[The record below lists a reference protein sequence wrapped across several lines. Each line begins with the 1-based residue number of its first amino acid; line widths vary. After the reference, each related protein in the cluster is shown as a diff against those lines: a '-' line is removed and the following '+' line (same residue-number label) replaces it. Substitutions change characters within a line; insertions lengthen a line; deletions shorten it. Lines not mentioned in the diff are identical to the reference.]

1 MSNRIKIL
9 YQNDHIVY
17 QRIIVK
23 LGDCK
28 MKLYRVIRLKDSTG
42 KPTLEINELVD
53 EPTDE
58 IRQLKLNDILIN
70 KNYEKRKKD

>member
-1 MSNRIKIL
+1 
-9 YQNDHIVY
+9 
-17 QRIIVK
+17 
-23 LGDCK
+23 

-70 KNYEKRKKD
+70 KNYEKKRKR

>member
-1 MSNRIKIL
+1 VSKNHRIKTL
-9 YQNDHIVY
+9 YQNDKIVY

-28 MKLYRVIRLKDSTG
+28 MELYRVIKLKDSDG
-42 KPTLEINELVD
+42 KSILEISEFEK
-53 EPTDE
+53 EPIDE

-70 KNYEKRKKD
+70 KK

>member
-1 MSNRIKIL
+1 MSKNHRIKTL
-9 YQNDHIVY
+9 YQNDKIVY

-28 MKLYRVIRLKDSTG
+28 MKLYRVIKLKDSDG
-42 KPTLEINELVD
+42 KSILEISEFEK
-53 EPTDE
+53 EPIDE

-70 KNYEKRKKD
+70 KK